1 MKVVLLHAFPL
12 DARMWEPQLD
22 ALELHEVLAPD
33 LYGRGRT
40 VDEWAQSVL
49 REAGDDGV
57 VAVGASMGGYCA
69 LAMARIAPERLRG
82 LVLVG
87 ARADADSPERRE
99 ARDATIE
106 LVDREGPEALWRE
119 MRPALFSENAPAD
132 VVERA
137 RAIVLEQ
144 DPDRL
149 IAGIAAMRDRPDS
162 TEAARSVGAP
172 VLVAVGEHDRFFPP
186 EEAKALAASAREGRF
201 ELFRATGHLPSL
213 EQPDTFNAVLA
224 RFVSAG
230 SGLG

>member
-49 REAGDDGV
+49 REAGDDDV

-162 TEAARSVGAP
+162 TEAARS
-172 VLVAVGEHDRFFPP
+172 
-186 EEAKALAASAREGRF
+186 LAASAREGRC
-201 ELFRATGHLPSL
+201 ELLRATGHLPSL
-213 EQPDTFNAVLA
+213 EQPDSFNAVLA
-224 RFVSAG
+224 RFVAAG